1 MRNAINKDFF
11 REIKY
16 TLNRYVSILLI
27 VALGVAFL
35 AGIRATCP
43 DMKLTLDHYLDEAD
57 YMDLRVLSTLGLTGE
72 DLTAI
77 AEVDGVKEVDG
88 AHSYDAFVM
97 NGNEKWTL
105 RFLSEPVSVNKLEIT
120 EGRDIE
126 NANECVVDHLLIE
139 KDGYHIGDQITVVPP
154 GKGEKLSDTLT
165 ESTFTIVGVAASPEY
180 FTTTRDTTSVGTGQT
195 DAFVFLSP
203 EVFKSDIYSAVY
215 ITVDGAAAK
224 QAYSDDY
231 EAVVD
236 KVKAKLEA
244 ISSEREAARYNGIM
258 DDANT
263 EIDDA
268 RDKLADAK
276 AEAESELDDA
286 WAQIQDGEQQI
297 SDGQKELDDNRAV
310 YEDQIAAA
318 KAKLSSG
325 EQELQD
331 GQAEITSNEQ
341 KLQDGQTQITAARQQ
356 LEDSSQTLAEKKQ
369 QYEAGLQAANA
380 GQEQLTAGQAKLTE
394 ALETLQS
401 QEAALNE
408 QKASLQEQKE
418 NLTAQQTELEQ
429 GIAQLEAQE

>member
-126 NANECVVDHLLIE
+126 NTNECVVDHLLIE

-154 GKGEKLSDTLT
+154 GLSL
-165 ESTFTIVGVAASPEY
+165 IHISPEP
-180 FTTTRDTTSVGTGQT
+180 
-195 DAFVFLSP
+195 FLSILRREKIYFP
-203 EVFKSDIYSAVY
+203 LYCGGRGTCGKCRIRITEGSLPITTEDRQFFSEDELKAGYRLGCRAVITASCAITFEEIQREDGFYVPSVQHAESLVREPIQRQNTAEAYGVKSNKDSRMP
-215 ITVDGAAAK
+215 
-224 QAYSDDY
+224 
-231 EAVVD
+231 D
-236 KVKAKLEA
+236 KVSLS
-244 ISSEREAARYNGIM
+244 I
-258 DDANT
+258 
-263 EIDDA
+263 
-268 RDKLADAK
+268 
-276 AEAESELDDA
+276 
-286 WAQIQDGEQQI
+286 
-297 SDGQKELDDNRAV
+297 AV
-310 YEDQIAAA
+310 DI
-318 KAKLSSG
+318 LS
-325 EQELQD
+325 L
-331 GQAEITSNEQ
+331 IH
-341 KLQDGQTQITAARQQ
+341 I
-356 LEDSSQTLAEKKQ
+356 
-369 QYEAGLQAANA
+369 
-380 GQEQLTAGQAKLTE
+380 
-394 ALETLQS
+394 
-401 QEAALNE
+401 
-408 QKASLQEQKE
+408 
-418 NLTAQQTELEQ
+418 
-429 GIAQLEAQE
+429 